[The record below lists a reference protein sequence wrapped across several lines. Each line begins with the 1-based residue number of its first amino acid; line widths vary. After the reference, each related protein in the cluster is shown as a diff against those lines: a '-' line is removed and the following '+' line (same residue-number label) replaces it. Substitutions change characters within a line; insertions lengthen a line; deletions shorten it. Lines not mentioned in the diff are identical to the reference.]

1 MPEGFAIPEPIL
13 LIETLRREEYLH
25 GTGLETQSLVPA
37 PASDP
42 DDVRQQ
48 GPPHSLAPE
57 RCRRAHRLDLAMRRI
72 QLLECAATQKP
83 GSFARGPERDV
94 GMLELAHVEGVDA
107 IGWRVRMHVS
117 QVLFQEFSHVGGA
130 RIIDCDLHAGA
141 LPEASPD
148 IRVGGINQ
156 HGKCRGVGFTTRPC
170 LHVPHSLAATLED
183 PGGVCKGRSLEEAN
197 VDMRLE

>member
-1 MPEGFAIPEPIL
+1 MEPVSRLSRSYPRPRATPMMCASKARPTPWRLSAAGVRID
-13 LIETLRREEYLH
+13 LISPCA
-25 GTGLETQSLVPA
+25 GSSCSSA
-37 PASDP
+37 P
-42 DDVRQQ
+42 
-48 GPPHSLAPE
+48 
-57 RCRRAHRLDLAMRRI
+57 
-72 QLLECAATQKP
+72 ATQKP

-156 HGKCRGVGFTTRPC
+156 HGKCRGVGLTTRPC